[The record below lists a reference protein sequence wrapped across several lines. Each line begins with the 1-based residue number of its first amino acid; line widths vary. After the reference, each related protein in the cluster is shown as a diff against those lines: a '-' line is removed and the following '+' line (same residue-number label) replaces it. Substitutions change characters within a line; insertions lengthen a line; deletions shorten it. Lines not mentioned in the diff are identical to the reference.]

1 MSHQIEITKAEG
13 YLQVTF
19 SGPFSPDGARES
31 IDAMVSACEK
41 ESCLKVLF
49 DCRPMTGDLTVSDR
63 FETGTY
69 GASKIPGHVKIAM
82 LGREDQLSADNFFE
96 TVARNRGV
104 NITVFTE
111 ADAAL
116 EWLKT

>member
-1 MSHQIEITKAEG
+1 MSHQIEITNAG
-13 YLQVTF
+13 GHLQITF
-19 SGPFSPDGARES
+19 SGPFSPDGAKES
-31 IDAMVSACEK
+31 IDAMVNACAK
-41 ESCLKVLF
+41 EGCPKVLF
-49 DCRPMTGDLTVSDR
+49 DCRPMTGDPTVSDR

-82 LGREDQLSADNFFE
+82 LGRGDQISADNFFE

-111 ADAAL
+111 TDAAL
-116 EWLKT
+116 EWLKK

>member
-1 MSHQIEITKAEG
+1 MAHQIEITKAEG
-13 YLQVTF
+13 YLQLTF
-19 SGPFSPDGARES
+19 SGPFSPAGAQES
-31 IDAMVSACEK
+31 IDAMVNACASEG
-41 ESCLKVLF
+41 CPKVLF

-82 LGREDQLSADNFFE
+82 LGREDQISADNFFE

-104 NITVFTE
+104 NVTVFTE
-111 ADAAL
+111 IDAAL
-116 EWLKT
+116 AWLEK

>member
-13 YLQVTF
+13 YLQLTF
-19 SGPFSPDGARES
+19 SGPFSPAGAKDS
-31 IDAMVSACEK
+31 IDAMVSACAREG
-41 ESCLKVLF
+41 CPKVLF

-69 GASKIPGHVKIAM
+69 VASKIPGQVKIAM
-82 LGREDQLSADNFFE
+82 LGREDQISDDDFFE

-104 NITVFTE
+104 NIIVFSDS
-111 ADAAL
+111 DAAL
-116 EWLKT
+116 EWLKK